1 MSAFSLEKEPFPE
14 AAGDEYYFSTPA
26 LTARLEDLCG
36 AIDRGHVLLVDEE
49 ASGKSTMLDSFAE
62 ASCERWR
69 IFRLQARAR
78 MSAKKF
84 VHELVSTFG
93 LAPREPAAAQLS
105 DVDSLPELLTTQ
117 SRIAVI
123 VIDDAHLLESM
134 ALEQI
139 LFLVKR
145 WERYCV
151 RFLIC
156 AEPDLMKRLESLHQ
170 GGRFSGSAT
179 TLDMP
184 RFDHEQV
191 SDYLHMCLFRA
202 GLVGDSPFDPA
213 IVANV
218 TEKACG
224 LVGAIDPI
232 ARELLDEAGVERRDC
247 SRGGRGHRTQVIAR
261 RWPVAVVTAAA
272 LGVLMTIAIPGFSTS
287 QNKVESRRHLD
298 VFRSS
303 ITLAPEESVEKRRER
318 SASADS
324 AAP

>member
-1 MSAFSLEKEPFPE
+1 MSAFSLEKEPFSG
-14 AAGDEYYFSTPA
+14 AAGDEYQFSTPA

-36 AIDRGHVLLVDEE
+36 AIDRGHVLLIDEE
-49 ASGKSTMLDSFAE
+49 GSGKSTMLDSFVE
-62 ASCERWR
+62 AACERWR
-69 IFRLQARAR
+69 IFRLQARTR
-78 MSAKKF
+78 MSAKEF

-93 LAPREPAAAQLS
+93 LAPRDSVAAQLS
-105 DVDSLPELLTTQ
+105 DADTLLNLLTTRSQ
-117 SRIAVI
+117 VAVV
-123 VIDDAHLLESM
+123 VIDDVHLLESTV
-134 ALEQI
+134 LEQI
-139 LFLVKR
+139 LLLAKR
-145 WERYCV
+145 WERTCL

-156 AEPDLMKRLESLHQ
+156 AEPALMKRLESLHE
-170 GGRFSGSAT
+170 GGNFPGSAT

-218 TEKACG
+218 TKKACG

-232 ARELLDEAGVERRDC
+232 ARQLLDEAGVERRN
-247 SRGGRGHRTQVIAR
+247 RGRGHRARVVAR
-261 RWPVAVVTAAA
+261 RWPVALVAAA
-272 LGVLMTIAIPGFSTS
+272 GLGAVLTVAIPEFSTS
-287 QNKVESRRHLD
+287 QSKVEPSRYRE
-298 VFRSS
+298 VFRSG
-303 ITLAPEESVEKRRER
+303 ITLAPKESVEERREL

>member
-1 MSAFSLEKEPFPE
+1 MSAFSLENEPFPE

-36 AIDRGHVLLVDEE
+36 AIDRGHVLLLDEE
-49 ASGKSTMLDSFAE
+49 ASGKSTMLDSFVESA
-62 ASCERWR
+62 CGRWR

-78 MSAKKF
+78 VSAKKF

-93 LAPREPAAAQLS
+93 LPPRESVALQLS
-105 DVDSLPELLTTQ
+105 DADTLLKLLTTR
-117 SRIAVI
+117 SHVAVI
-123 VIDDAHLLESM
+123 VIDDVHLLESTV
-134 ALEQI
+134 LEQI

-145 WERYCV
+145 WEHYCV

-156 AEPDLMKRLESLHQ
+156 AEPDLMKRLKSLHE
-170 GGRFSGSAT
+170 GDNFPGSAT

-232 ARELLDEAGVERRDC
+232 ARQLLDDAGVERRN
-247 SRGGRGHRTQVIAR
+247 RGRGHRAQIVAR
-261 RWPVAVVTAAA
+261 RWPVAVVAAVG
-272 LGVLMTIAIPGFSTS
+272 LIGVLLTVAIPGFSTS
-287 QNKVESRRHLD
+287 QNKVEPRRHRD
-298 VFRSS
+298 MFRSG
-303 ITLAPEESVEKRRER
+303 ITLAPKERVEERREL

>member
-26 LTARLEDLCG
+26 LTARLEDLCE
-36 AIDRGHVLLVDEE
+36 AIDRGHALLVDEE
-49 ASGKSTMLDSFAE
+49 ASGKSTMLDSFVE

-69 IFRLQARAR
+69 IFRLQARAP

-93 LAPREPAAAQLS
+93 LAPHESVAAQLS
-105 DVDSLPELLTTQ
+105 DADTLLELLTTRSQ
-117 SRIAVI
+117 VAVI
-123 VIDDAHLLESM
+123 VIDDVHLLESTV
-134 ALEQI
+134 LEQI
-139 LFLVKR
+139 LFLAKR

-156 AEPDLMKRLESLHQ
+156 AEPDLTTRLESLRE
-170 GGRFSGSAT
+170 GGNFSGRAT

-232 ARELLDEAGVERRDC
+232 ARQQLDEAGVQRRN
-247 SRGGRGHRTQVIAR
+247 RGGGHRAQVIAR
-261 RWPVAVVTAAA
+261 RWPVAVLAAA
-272 LGVLMTIAIPGFSTS
+272 GLGVLLTVATPGFSTS
-287 QNKVESRRHLD
+287 QNKVEPRRHRD

-303 ITLAPEESVEKRRER
+303 ITLAPEQSVEQRRAL
-318 SASADS
+318 SASVDS